1 MTPPPGLAIPGFPAA
16 QERPGGPGSPGA
28 PGAPQAP
35 YGGGYPPAG
44 PGSTPPAGTPAGGG
58 GYFEPRRA
66 ATPPSGTPTGQAP
79 GPYGAP
85 PQAAEAPGPYGAPPQ
100 APEMPGPYGAPPQA
114 PEAPGP
120 YGAPPQA
127 PAPALTSCPICR
139 TPQTGRYCED
149 CGYDYNLA
157 TSARPP
163 GGPAPLGHQPPPAPQ
178 PAGGPHGRPEQGR
191 AQQAP
196 PSAQH
201 GYGFPPPSAPPAAP
215 TGFEPSAFEP
225 AAPAPA
231 GFERPTPFERPQ
243 QPYEQQ
249 NPYEPQS
256 PYERPGYQQPAP
268 AAGYPG
274 APGAPSFD
282 KRPPAAFPDGDYE
295 RPGPV
300 YAEPTGPQ
308 PGQPGQ
314 PGQQQRPPQQGGDD
328 FGTSFRL
335 TPPGQHGQPQHGQHG
350 QPQPGQ
356 HGQPGH
362 QGHGQPSAA
371 PQRTAWVA
379 VVAADPDYF
388 NDMMARSGPE
398 AAGLSFPP
406 YTPERRIPLTGR
418 GQLRIGR
425 RSQQR
430 GTVPEIDLSVSPE
443 DPGAS
448 HQHALLA
455 EQPDGSW
462 VVVDQDSTNGTT
474 LNGGPDTLPP
484 HTAIPLNDGD
494 RVHIGA
500 WTTIT
505 VHRA

>member
-16 QERPGGPGSPGA
+16 PAQPGGPGA
-28 PGAPQAP
+28 PGAPQPGGPGGPGAPQSP
-35 YGGGYPPAG
+35 YGAPPAGGGFPPAG
-44 PGSTPPAGTPAGGG
+44 PGGTPAAGTPTGGG
-58 GYFEPRRA
+58 GYFEPRRP
-66 ATPPSGTPTGQAP
+66 ATPPGGTPTGPAAGAPGAPGAP

-85 PQAAEAPGPYGAPPQ
+85 PPAAPPTS
-100 APEMPGPYGAPPQA
+100 
-114 PEAPGP
+114 
-120 YGAPPQA
+120 
-127 PAPALTSCPICR
+127 ALSSCPICR

-163 GGPAPLGHQPPPAPQ
+163 GGPAPAGYQPPPAPQ
-178 PAGGPHGRPEQGR
+178 PAGGPHGHPEQGR
-191 AQQAP
+191 APQPPQAGQ
-196 PSAQH
+196 QH
-201 GYGFPPPSAPPAAP
+201 GYGFPPPGAQPPGPPAPPA
-215 TGFEPSAFEP
+215 GFEPSAFEP

-243 QPYEQQ
+243 SPYE
-249 NPYEPQS
+249 PYEPQS
-256 PYERPGYQQPAP
+256 PYERPGYQQPGQP
-268 AAGYPG
+268 AGYPPAPG
-274 APGAPSFD
+274 AAGAPSFD
-282 KRPPAAFPDGDYE
+282 KQRSAGFPDGDYE

-300 YAEPTGPQ
+300 YAEPSGPQ
-308 PGQPGQ
+308 Q
-314 PGQQQRPPQQGGDD
+314 GQQQRPPQQSGDD

-335 TPPGQHGQPQHGQHG
+335 TPPGQQ
-350 QPQPGQ
+350 
-356 HGQPGH
+356 GQPGPQ
-362 QGHGQPSAA
+362 QGHGAPPAA

-398 AAGLSFPP
+398 AAGLAFPP

-484 HTAIPLNDGD
+484 HTAIPLSDGD
-494 RVHIGA
+494 RIHIGA